1 MPRQKGSASYSSL
14 HVEQLLDI
22 IDEVKPIGKNHWET
36 VAMRY
41 NRIAVARMWP
51 ERDLESL
58 KGTSLLL
65 RKVQNAV
72 FSTKADRRPKL
83 PSSCQEGQTNNAKY

>member
-1 MPRQKGSASYSSL
+1 MPRQKGSASYSSQ
-14 HVEQLLDI
+14 HVEHLLDI

-41 NRIAVARMWP
+41 NRVAVARMWP
-51 ERDLESL
+51 ERDMESL

-65 RKVQNAV
+65 RKV
-72 FSTKADRRPKL
+72 
-83 PSSCQEGQTNNAKY
+83 